1 LSHVYEEVLSDQ
13 RGSQIYVREQPDLV
27 GASIRQL
34 AYAFPEGVLLGLVR
48 PKGDGFAALL
58 NPPDTLLVEPGD
70 RVVVLAT
77 RYSDARPP
85 DGLASV
91 QQLAERPPP
100 SACRPI
106 QRRVLVLGWN
116 HLVPALMEEF
126 ASHPHDRFQIDIVS
140 EVTASKRRKRLAAE
154 GIPEERIQISHHEF
168 NYTVPAYLAG
178 IDPSSYDNVLLLRSE
193 RLKSDSESDARTI
206 LAYLLLRQL
215 TADTAGPHVFMELID
230 PDNSHLFENRLENEH
245 TEIVVTSRIV
255 SHMLARVALRR
266 ELRAVFDE
274 LFSSG
279 GCDITFRRIADY
291 DLVPGYHVFDDLQKA
306 VDQRGDIAIGLR
318 RHQHRRNSEGGI
330 LLNPGRDE
338 QLDLTD
344 LDELVV
350 LSTPD

>member
-1 LSHVYEEVLSDQ
+1 
-13 RGSQIYVREQPDLV
+13 
-27 GASIRQL
+27 
-34 AYAFPEGVLLGLVR
+34 
-48 PKGDGFAALL
+48 
-58 NPPDTLLVEPGD
+58 
-70 RVVVLAT
+70 
-77 RYSDARPP
+77 
-85 DGLASV
+85 
-91 QQLAERPPP
+91 
-100 SACRPI
+100 
-106 QRRVLVLGWN
+106 VLGWN

-193 RLKSDSESDARTI
+193 RLKTDSESDARTI

-215 TADTAGPHVFMELID
+215 TADTAGPHVFIELID
-230 PDNSHLFENRLENEH
+230 PDNSRLFENRLENEH

-266 ELRAVFDE
+266 ELRSVFDE

-291 DLVPGYHVFDDLQKA
+291 DLAPGHYVFADLQNAATSPLACAGTSDGGKA
-306 VDQRGDIAIGLR
+306 TGAFCSIPAATNSSTSRTWMIWSCCPRRTDLGARPRLILLQVTPSDHDQRLGATG
-318 RHQHRRNSEGGI
+318 E
-330 LLNPGRDE
+330 
-338 QLDLTD
+338 
-344 LDELVV
+344 
-350 LSTPD
+350 